1 VSARTGAR
9 VIVAL
14 GAAALA
20 VALLAAAPLGG
31 RALAADPVTTPP
43 VSTTAPAP
51 VAAPPTAAPAAS
63 MRHYPPR
70 RAAELKARL
79 LEAPD
84 PEASPGWALEFAA
97 SGDVQRLD
105 PMTRAAEQLWAA
117 RIGLAGKATGGQRKE
132 LRSIVDRLES
142 CPLDS
147 VALKRAAQGIARV
160 GVIVPLSGRYERYGK
175 TFVNGLRIAVEEHN
189 REFAPSISLVL
200 YDSEGDPLVGAR
212 KARWLLKDH
221 GVSLLIG
228 ELFTA
233 NTAPLAAA
241 TQVVGAVLLSPSA
254 TNERLATLGDAV
266 FQLHVPPATLA
277 SALARYLKTAAPRNT
292 AALLVAQ
299 TPDDSISGAQVAAA
313 CKDQGVSVVAVERV
327 PDGTVDLTRP
337 LAALKAKKAKTL
349 VILGS
354 PRLVGVAAPQI
365 ASAWPDVKVAGFESL
380 DPEGLLREAR
390 DALDGASFFASDY
403 ALLGAPADSFAAR
416 YQRVNQEA
424 PTRMSTRGYLV
435 GMAVARAIESG
446 CVNAAGLRETLRGQ
460 LYDGEEGRLLH
471 ALRPVI
477 PAEPE
482 RLVVR
487 GGKAIAAEIAP

>member
-1 VSARTGAR
+1 TRRRRVSARDRAR
-9 VIVAL
+9 AVLAL
-14 GAAALA
+14 GAVA
-20 VALLAAAPLGG
+20 VALLAVAPFGGAA
-31 RALAADPVTTPP
+31 RAADPVAPP
-43 VSTTAPAP
+43 ASTAP
-51 VAAPPTAAPAAS
+51 PPPAAAPAAS

-313 CKDQGVSVVAVERV
+313 CKEQGVPVVAVERV
-327 PDGTVDLTRP
+327 PDGTVDLTRS
-337 LAALKAKKAKTL
+337 LAALKAKRAKTL

>member
-1 VSARTGAR
+1 MRR
-9 VIVAL
+9 LAL
-14 GAAALA
+14 LLVLSTA
-20 VALLAAAPLGG
+20 LAAAPF
-31 RALAADPVTTPP
+31 ALAAD
-43 VSTTAPAP
+43 ST
-51 VAAPPTAAPAAS
+51 
-63 MRHYPPR
+63 RHYPPR

-79 LEAPD
+79 LDDAD
-84 PEASPGWALEFAA
+84 PEASPGWALEFI
-97 SGDVQRLD
+97 SSSDVQRLE
-105 PMTRAAEQLWAA
+105 PVARAAEQLWAA
-117 RIGLAGKATGGQRKE
+117 RIGLAGKATGGQRKD
-132 LRSIVDRLES
+132 LRAVVDRLES

-147 VALKRAAQGIARV
+147 VAIKRAAQGISKV

-175 TFVNGLRIAVEEHN
+175 TFVSGLRLAVEEHN
-189 REFAPSISLVL
+189 REFAPAISLVL
-200 YDSEGDPLVGAR
+200 YDSEGDPLIGAR

-277 SALARYLKTAAPRNT
+277 SALARYLKSAAAHNR

-299 TPDDSISGAQVAAA
+299 TPDDSLAGEQVAAA
-313 CKDQGVSVVAVERV
+313 CQAQGVSIAGVERV
-327 PDGTVDLTRP
+327 PDGTVDLTKA
-337 LAALKAKKAKTL
+337 LAALKAKKARTL
-349 VILGS
+349 ILLGS

-390 DALDGASFFASDY
+390 EALDGASFFVSDY
-403 ALLGAPADSFAAR
+403 ALLGAPADSFASR
-416 YQRVNQEA
+416 YQRANQEP
-424 PTRMSTRGYLV
+424 PTRMSVRGYLV
-435 GMAVARAIESG
+435 GLAVARAIESG
-446 CVNAAGLRETLRGQ
+446 CVNASGLRETLRGQ
-460 LYDGEEGRLLH
+460 LYDGEDGRLLH
-471 ALRPVI
+471 ALRPSV

-482 RLVVR
+482 RLEVH
-487 GGKAIAAEIAP
+487 GGKAIAAETATP